1 MSPKSTRFAG
11 RTALVTGST
20 GGLGVAIAHA
30 LAAESAHVIVTGR
43 SAERGEA
50 VVADIATAGGSAVFI
65 AADLGAG
72 EGAVRAMAAAAGPV
86 DILVNNA
93 GIWSTPEP
101 TADISEETLLESYQ
115 ANVIAPF
122 LLAGALA
129 PGMADRGRGA
139 IVNIG
144 SITGLIGGDKSALY
158 NSTKAAVHS
167 LTKSWAAE
175 YGPFGVRVNA
185 VAPGPIATERA
196 AESADHVAPVLA
208 RIPSRRMSTPE
219 EVAAAVVFLAGDDA
233 ANIHGAVLSV
243 DGGWAAT

>member
-1 MSPKSTRFAG
+1 MSANTTRFTD
-11 RTALVTGST
+11 RTALITGST
-20 GGLGVAIAHA
+20 AGLGVAIAHA
-30 LAAESAHVIVTGR
+30 FAAAGAHVIVTGR
-43 SAERGEA
+43 DAERGGA
-50 VVADIATAGGSAVFI
+50 VVADIGARGGRARFV
-65 AADLGAG
+65 AADLAAG
-72 EGAVRAMAAAAGPV
+72 ESAVRDLVTAAGDV

-101 TADISEETLLESYQ
+101 TEQISEATLLASYR

-122 LLAGALA
+122 LLTGALA
-129 PGMADRGRGA
+129 PGMSRRGHGA

-144 SITGLIGGDKSALY
+144 SITGFIGGDKSALY

-175 YGPFGVRVNA
+175 YGPAGVRVNA

-208 RIPSRRMSTPE
+208 RIPSRRMSTPD
-219 EVAAAVVFLAGDDA
+219 EVAAAVLFLASDEA

>member
-1 MSPKSTRFAG
+1 MSPNTTRFTD
-11 RTALVTGST
+11 RTALITGST
-20 GGLGVAIAHA
+20 AGLGVAIAHA
-30 LAAESAHVIVTGR
+30 FAAAGAHVIVTGR
-43 SAERGEA
+43 DAERGGA
-50 VVADIATAGGSAVFI
+50 VVADIGARGGRARFV
-65 AADLGAG
+65 AADLAAG
-72 EGAVRAMAAAAGPV
+72 ESAVRDLVTAAGDV

-101 TADISEETLLESYQ
+101 TEQISEATLLASYR

-122 LLAGALA
+122 LLTGALA
-129 PGMADRGRGA
+129 PGMSRRGHGA

-144 SITGLIGGDKSALY
+144 SITGFIGGDKSALY

-175 YGPFGVRVNA
+175 YGPAGVRVNA

-208 RIPSRRMSTPE
+208 RIPSRRMSTPD
-219 EVAAAVVFLAGDDA
+219 EVAAAVLFLASDEA